1 MMTLQAVKE
10 VVDQLS
16 PAERAE
22 LLRYLEEEVSI
33 LLPKYPLSA
42 EERIQNMDEAAR
54 AIREGFTD
62 AEWEEVVAAMNEEYI
77 EPVDEDGFPLS

>member
-22 LLRYLEEEVSI
+22 LRDYLEEQTVDVSMLRPGTMDVDA
-33 LLPKYPLSA
+33 LL
-42 EERIQNMDEAAR
+42 EAAR
-54 AIREGFTD
+54 EIREGFSKE
-62 AEWEEVVAAMNEEYI
+62 EWEEIVAAMNEEYI
-77 EPVDEDGFPLS
+77 EPVDEDGMPLL